1 MNLRRKRA
9 DSFRLHGRLP
19 PLRETA
25 CRALRPTDEA
35 DAHAEPDGG
44 WLTRE
49 LDALGLDL
57 GGDRVDVIHRQSE
70 VVEALIGQLK

>member
-1 MNLRRKRA
+1 MA
-9 DSFRLHGRLP
+9 ACS